1 MFENLR
7 SDAHQARQLNGGRGR
22 GGQIRVILKP
32 SFWPVLTY
40 RLCHWALRLRVPV
53 LRELVLIPAAVLKLC
68 CEVTTGVHVSPRA
81 EIGPGL
87 VFHHVEGIY
96 VGERK
101 IGKNCVV
108 CTGVLITNGWRPIGD
123 NVFFGAGAKVTDAAT
138 IGNNVIVAP
147 NSLVVSEVPDN
158 VTVVGVPARL
168 QIPGGDYAAQIVRA
182 SLLTVRR

>member
-7 SDAHQARQLNGGRGR
+7 SDINQACKLNGGGAR
-22 GGQIRVILKP
+22 GGHLRAILKT
-32 SFWPVLTY
+32 SFLPVVSY
-40 RLCHWALRLRVPV
+40 RFCRWAVELRVAG
-53 LRELVLIPAAVLKLC
+53 LRELALIPAVVLRIFSEL
-68 CEVTTGVHVSPRA
+68 VTGVHVSSRA
-81 EIGPGL
+81 DIGPGL

-101 IGKNCVV
+101 IGRNCVV
-108 CTGVLITNGWRPIGD
+108 CTGVMITNGWRTIGD

-138 IGNNVIVAP
+138 VGNNVIIAP

-168 QIPGGDYAAQIVRA
+168 QIPGGDYASQMIRP
-182 SLLTVRR
+182 SLLTVR

>member
-1 MFENLR
+1 MFENLKI
-7 SDAHQARQLNGGRGR
+7 DVGQACKLNGGGAR
-22 GGQIRVILKP
+22 GGQARVILKP

-40 RLCHWALRLRVPV
+40 RLCHWAVRLHAPV
-53 LRELVLIPAAVLKLC
+53 LRELILIPAAVLKFF
-68 CEVTTGVHVSPRA
+68 CEVVTGVHVSPRA

-101 IGKNCVV
+101 IGKNCVI
-108 CTGVLITNGWRPIGD
+108 CTGVLVTNGRRPIGD

-168 QIPGGDYAAQIVRA
+168 QIPGGDYASQIIRP
-182 SLLTVRR
+182 SLLTVR